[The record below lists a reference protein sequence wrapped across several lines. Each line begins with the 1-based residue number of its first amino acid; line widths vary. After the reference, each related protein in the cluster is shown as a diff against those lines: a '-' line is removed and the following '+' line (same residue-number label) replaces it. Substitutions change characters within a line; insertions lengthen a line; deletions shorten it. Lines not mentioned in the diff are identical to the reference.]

1 MSPKSVIMLVLLVGA
16 FGFFAYNI
24 VLLFRLVTLG
34 KRPDDR
40 FDNIPE
46 RIKKVFVYVFG
57 QKRLFKYRFAGVE
70 HAMIFWGFLVITV
83 GTVEM
88 LVSGVVPGFK
98 LLPGAAHGVYE
109 LVLDVVQALV
119 LVAIGMGIV
128 NRLTIGRRREVNGPD
143 AVVILGLIFGLMI
156 TAFLTTGARIALAE
170 ASPGML
176 PVSWAF
182 SSLYDGMSW
191 DGTVFWKEFFWW
203 FHVLIVLSF
212 LNYLPYSK
220 HSHVL
225 TAVLNVFCQSL
236 RPRGQLSK
244 IDFEDIPEDLDHFGS
259 SKIEDFSWKDILD
272 SYTCT
277 ECGRCTDNCPAW
289 NTEKVLSPRDVVVK
303 LRHYVSSEGKD
314 ILAGKP
320 AGEQPD
326 LPDAQWVTPEELWA
340 CTTCNACVEQCPL
353 FIDQMGKIVDMRRF
367 LTLEGKLSGTA
378 TRTLQ
383 KLQNNGN
390 PWGFPENQRG
400 GWLSEMDV
408 PVLGV
413 SAEDASGFDV
423 IYWAGCFGGYD
434 PRGQEVSRAIVTLL
448 KTAGVNFA
456 VMGSAETCTG
466 DPARRLGEEALYQ
479 MLAAQN
485 IETLNEMKVK
495 KILANCPHCFNTI
508 KNEYPQFGGRY
519 EVVHHTDFLLELI
532 REGKLNPDAKIEK
545 KMTYHDS
552 CYIGRYNNVYDSPR
566 EILRSIPGI
575 DLVEMKRNRT
585 KSFCCGAG
593 GGKIWMEEEAPR
605 VNWNR
610 FDEAAESE
618 PDTLATACY
627 FCNTMFDDAAR
638 FRGKE
643 EEIEI
648 KDIAEILTRSVS
660 PPETDSGDPPRA

>member
-1 MSPKSVIMLVLLVGA
+1 MSPKSVIMLLLLAGS

-24 VLLFRLVTLG
+24 LLLFRLVTLG

-40 FDNIPE
+40 FDDIPG
-46 RIKKVFVYVFG
+46 RIRKVAVYVFG
-57 QKRLFKYRFAGVE
+57 QKRLFKYRFAGIE

-88 LVSGVVPGFK
+88 LASGVFPGFK
-98 LLPGAAHGVYE
+98 LIPGAAHGVYE

-225 TAVLNVFCQSL
+225 TAVLNVFFQSL
-236 RPRGQLSK
+236 KPRGQLSK

-259 SKIEDFSWKDILD
+259 SKVADFSWKDILD

-320 AGEQPD
+320 AEEQPD

-353 FIDQMGKIVDMRRF
+353 FIDQMAKIVDMRRF

-434 PRGQEVSRAIVTLL
+434 PRGQEVSKAIVSLL
-448 KTAGVNFA
+448 KIAGVNFA

-485 IETLNEMKVK
+485 IETLDGMKVK

-508 KNEYPQFGGRY
+508 KNEYPQFGGNY
-519 EVVHHTDFLLELI
+519 EVVHHTDFLLDLI
-532 REGKLNPDAKIEK
+532 REGKLSPDSRIEK

-566 EILRSIPGI
+566 EILKSIPGI

-643 EEIEI
+643 EDIEV
-648 KDIAEILTRSVS
+648 KDIAEILTSSVS
-660 PPETDSGDPPRA
+660 SADDSGKAAPN

>member
-1 MSPKSVIMLVLLVGA
+1 MSPKSVIMLLLLAGA

-24 VLLFRLVTLG
+24 LILFRLVTLG

-40 FDNIPE
+40 FDDIPG
-46 RIKKVFVYVFG
+46 RMRKVLVYVFG
-57 QKRLFKYRFAGVE
+57 QKRLFKYRFAGIE

-88 LVSGVVPGFK
+88 LASGVFPGFK
-98 LLPGAAHGVYE
+98 LLPGAAHGIYE

-119 LVAIGMGIV
+119 LVAIGMGII

-225 TAVLNVFCQSL
+225 TAVLNVFFQSL
-236 RPRGQLSK
+236 KPRGQLSK

-259 SKIEDFSWKDILD
+259 SKVADFSWKDILD

-320 AGEQPD
+320 AEEQPD

-353 FIDQMGKIVDMRRF
+353 FIDQMGKIMDMRRF

-413 SAEDASGFDV
+413 STEDASGFDV

-434 PRGQEVSRAIVTLL
+434 PRGQEVSKAIVSLL
-448 KTAGVNFA
+448 KIAGVNFA

-508 KNEYPQFGGRY
+508 KNEYPQFGGSY
-519 EVVHHTDFLLELI
+519 EVVHHTDFLLDLI
-532 REGKLNPDAKIEK
+532 REGKLNPDSRIEK

-566 EILRSIPGI
+566 EILKSIPGI

-610 FDEAAESE
+610 FDEAAGTE

-643 EEIEI
+643 EEIEV

-660 PPETDSGDPPRA
+660 PADDSREAAPN

>member
-1 MSPKSVIMLVLLVGA
+1 MSPKSVIMLLLLAGS

-24 VLLFRLVTLG
+24 LLLFRLVTLG

-40 FDNIPE
+40 FDDIPG
-46 RIKKVFVYVFG
+46 RIRKVLVYVFG
-57 QKRLFKYRFAGVE
+57 QKRLFKYRFAGIE

-88 LVSGVVPGFK
+88 LASGVFPGFK
-98 LLPGAAHGVYE
+98 LIPGAAHGVYE

-225 TAVLNVFCQSL
+225 TAVLNVFFQSL

-259 SKIEDFSWKDILD
+259 SKVADFSWKDILD

-289 NTEKVLSPRDVVVK
+289 NTEEVLSPRDVVVK

-320 AGEQPD
+320 AEEQPD

-353 FIDQMGKIVDMRRF
+353 FIDQMAKIVDMRRF

-434 PRGQEVSRAIVTLL
+434 PRGQEVSKAIVSLL
-448 KTAGVNFA
+448 KIAGVNFA

-485 IETLNEMKVK
+485 IETLDGMKVK

-508 KNEYPQFGGRY
+508 KNEYPQFGGNY
-519 EVVHHTDFLLELI
+519 EVVHHTDFLQDLI
-532 REGKLNPDAKIEK
+532 REGKLNPDSRIEK

-566 EILRSIPGI
+566 EILKSIPGI

-643 EEIEI
+643 EDIEV
-648 KDIAEILTRSVS
+648 KDIAEILTSSVS
-660 PPETDSGDPPRA
+660 SADDSGKAAPN